1 MKIFK
6 YIFVLAVAAMA
17 TACGDNDPS
26 VVVKDYSVSGKVIN
40 VTYGTATVEIN
51 APCPEGYTGG
61 DGYWAEPFYT
71 TLKKVGAGTEV
82 YSSYDNR
89 TDEVVGDR
97 LVTTITYKGLE
108 PGCEYQ
114 LLYEGGTLEAFNRYG
129 YGDESSEL
137 PPIEVLTFKTPTMS
151 SAGLLGAKVTRSY
164 TEDNGAILILDF
176 PFSVRISNYSYLYAT
191 KEDMSDAK
199 EINLNSHYYFSE
211 LGDGS
216 PVGVALGGF
225 LKPNTTYYFQIKGDY
240 MVNVDMGD
248 GDELVSFTN
257 AVCTPVK
264 FRTSDKH
271 TGLLGDAAVNTVYG
285 EPSATLTDYVSSGLT
300 VSFNHPYLELF
311 DTPAYTT
318 VVTEF
323 VKGKTYYP
331 LCTFDCYVGTSHNYN
346 AYHVHGV
353 SMPTPNT
360 ITF

>member
-26 VVVKDYSVSGKVIN
+26 VVVKDYSVSAKVIN
-40 VTYGTATVEIN
+40 VTYGSATVEIN
-51 APCPEGYTGG
+51 APRPEGYAGG
-61 DGYWAEPFYT
+61 DYWQPPFYT
-71 TLKKVGAGTEV
+71 TLKNVATGTEV

-114 LLYEGGTLEAFNRYG
+114 LLYEGGTLEAFNQYG
-129 YGDESSEL
+129 SYDYDESSEL
-137 PPIEVLTFKTPTMS
+137 PPIEVLTFKTPTIS
-151 SAGLLGAKVTRSY
+151 SAGLLGANVTKSY

-176 PFSVRISNYSYLYAT
+176 PYSVRISNYSYLYAT

-199 EINLNSHYYFSE
+199 EIKFNSHYYISE
-211 LGDGS
+211 LGNGS
-216 PVGVALGGF
+216 PQVGVALGGF

-240 MVNVDMGD
+240 MVYMGD
-248 GDELVSFTN
+248 GDEEVSFTN
-257 AVCTPVK
+257 TVCTPVK

-285 EPSATLTDYVSSGLT
+285 DPSATMTDYSSSGLT
-300 VSFNHPYLELF
+300 VNFDYTYLVLF

-331 LCTFDCYVGTSHNYN
+331 LCTFDCYVTTSQNYKD
-346 AYHVHGV
+346 YHVRGV
-353 SMPTPNT
+353 SMPTPNA
-360 ITF
+360 ITY

>member
-40 VTYGTATVEIN
+40 VTCGTATVEIN
-51 APCPEGYTGG
+51 APSPAGYTG
-61 DGYWAEPFYT
+61 DNHYYNRPFYV
-71 TLKKVGAGTEV
+71 TLKKIATGTEV

-89 TDEVVGDR
+89 TDEMVGDR

-114 LLYEGGTLEAFNRYG
+114 LLYEGGTLD
-129 YGDESSEL
+129 DEEYASYSASEL
-137 PPIEVLTFKTPTMS
+137 PPIEVLTFKTPTIS
-151 SAGLLGAKVTRSY
+151 SAGLLGANVTKSY

-176 PFSVRISNYSYLYAT
+176 PYSVRVSNYSYLYAT

-199 EINLNSHYYFSE
+199 EINFNSHYYISE
-211 LGDGS
+211 LGNGS
-216 PVGVALGGF
+216 PQVGVALGGF
-225 LKPNTTYYFQIKGDY
+225 LQPNTTYYFQIKGDY
-240 MVNVDMGD
+240 MVYMGD
-248 GDELVSFTN
+248 GNEEVSFTN
-257 AVCTPVK
+257 TVCTPVK

-285 EPSATLTDYVSSGLT
+285 DPSATMTDYSSSGLT
-300 VSFNHPYLELF
+300 VNFDYPYLVLF

-331 LCTFDCYVGTSHNYN
+331 LCTFDCYVSTSQSYKD
-346 AYHVHGV
+346 YHVRGV
-353 SMPTPNT
+353 SMPTPNA
-360 ITF
+360 ITY

>member
-26 VVVKDYSVSGKVIN
+26 VVVKDYSVSGRVIN
-40 VTYGTATVEIN
+40 VTFGSATVEIN
-51 APCPEGYTGG
+51 APRPEGYAGG
-61 DGYWAEPFYT
+61 DYWQKPFYT
-71 TLKKVGAGTEV
+71 TLKKVGTGTEV

-97 LVTTITYKGLE
+97 LVSTITYKGLE

-114 LLYEGGTLEAFNRYG
+114 LLYEGGTLD
-129 YGDESSEL
+129 DEEYASYSASEL

-151 SAGLLGAKVTRSY
+151 SAGLLGAKVTKSY
-164 TEDNGAILILDF
+164 TEDNGAILILNF
-176 PFSVRISNYSYLYAT
+176 PYSVRISNYSYLYAT

-199 EINLNSHYYFSE
+199 EINTNSDYHISE

-216 PVGVALGGF
+216 SLVGVALGGF

-240 MVNVDMGD
+240 MVYMVDGV
-248 GDELVSFTN
+248 EEVSFSN

-285 EPSATLTDYVSSGLT
+285 EPSATMNDYSSSGLT
-300 VSFNHPYLELF
+300 VSFDFPYLVLF

-331 LCTFDCYVGTSHNYN
+331 LCTFDCYVGSSRKD
-346 AYHVHGV
+346 YHVRGV

>member
-26 VVVKDYSVSGKVIN
+26 VVIKDYSVSGKVIN

-61 DGYWAEPFYT
+61 DYWQKPFYT
-71 TLKKVGAGTEV
+71 TLKKVGAGTEF

-114 LLYEGGTLEAFNRYG
+114 LLYEGGTLEAFDRYG

-137 PPIEVLTFKTPTMS
+137 PPIEVLTFKTLTMS
-151 SAGLLGAKVTRSY
+151 SVGLLGAKVTRSY
-164 TEDNGAILILDF
+164 TEDNGAILILNF
-176 PFSVRISNYSYLYAT
+176 PYSVRISNYSYLYAT

-199 EINLNSHYYFSE
+199 EINTNSDYHISE
-211 LGDGS
+211 LGKDS
-216 PVGVALGGF
+216 PQVGVALGGF

-240 MVNVDMGD
+240 MVYMGD
-248 GDELVSFTN
+248 GDEEVSFTN

-271 TGLLGDAAVNTVYG
+271 TGL
-285 EPSATLTDYVSSGLT
+285 
-300 VSFNHPYLELF
+300 
-311 DTPAYTT
+311 
-318 VVTEF
+318 
-323 VKGKTYYP
+323 
-331 LCTFDCYVGTSHNYN
+331 
-346 AYHVHGV
+346 
-353 SMPTPNT
+353 
-360 ITF
+360 

>member
-1 MKIFK
+1 M
-6 YIFVLAVAAMA
+6 
-17 TACGDNDPS
+17 
-26 VVVKDYSVSGKVIN
+26 
-40 VTYGTATVEIN
+40 
-51 APCPEGYTGG
+51 
-61 DGYWAEPFYT
+61 
-71 TLKKVGAGTEV
+71 
-82 YSSYDNR
+82 
-89 TDEVVGDR
+89 VGDR
-97 LVTTITYKGLE
+97 LVSTITYKGLE

-114 LLYEGGTLEAFNRYG
+114 LLYEGGTLD
-129 YGDESSEL
+129 DEEYASYSASEL

-151 SAGLLGAKVTRSY
+151 SAGLLGAKVTKSY
-164 TEDNGAILILDF
+164 TEDNGAILILNF
-176 PFSVRISNYSYLYAT
+176 PYSVRISNYSYLYAT

-199 EINLNSHYYFSE
+199 EINTNSDYHISE

-216 PVGVALGGF
+216 SLVGVALGGF

-240 MVNVDMGD
+240 MVYMVDGV
-248 GDELVSFTN
+248 EEVSFSN

-285 EPSATLTDYVSSGLT
+285 EPSATMNDYSSSGLT
-300 VSFNHPYLELF
+300 VSFDFPYLVLF

-331 LCTFDCYVGTSHNYN
+331 LCTFDCYVGSSRKD
-346 AYHVHGV
+346 YHVRGV

>member
-40 VTYGTATVEIN
+40 VTCGTATVEIN
-51 APCPEGYTGG
+51 APSPAGYTG
-61 DGYWAEPFYT
+61 DNHYYNRPFYV
-71 TLKKVGAGTEV
+71 TLKKIATGTEV

-89 TDEVVGDR
+89 TDEMVGDR

-114 LLYEGGTLEAFNRYG
+114 LLYEGGTLD
-129 YGDESSEL
+129 DEEYASYSASEL
-137 PPIEVLTFKTPTMS
+137 PPIEVLTFKTPTIS
-151 SAGLLGAKVTRSY
+151 SAGLLGANVTKSS

-176 PFSVRISNYSYLYAT
+176 PYSVRVSNYSYLYAT

-199 EINLNSHYYFSE
+199 EINFNSHYYISE
-211 LGDGS
+211 LGNGS
-216 PVGVALGGF
+216 PQVGVALGGF
-225 LKPNTTYYFQIKGDY
+225 LQPNTTYYFQIKGDY
-240 MVNVDMGD
+240 MVYMGD
-248 GDELVSFTN
+248 GNEEVSFTN
-257 AVCTPVK
+257 TVCTPVK

-285 EPSATLTDYVSSGLT
+285 DPSATMTDYSSSGLT
-300 VSFNHPYLELF
+300 VNFDYTYLVLF

-331 LCTFDCYVGTSHNYN
+331 LCTFDCYVTTSQNYKD
-346 AYHVHGV
+346 YHVRGV
-353 SMPTPNT
+353 SMPTPNA
-360 ITF
+360 ITY

>member
-51 APCPEGYTGG
+51 APCPEGYAGG
-61 DGYWAEPFYT
+61 DYWQPPFYT
-71 TLKKVGAGTEV
+71 TLKNVATGTEV

-114 LLYEGGTLEAFNRYG
+114 LLYEGGTLEAFNQYG
-129 YGDESSEL
+129 SYDYDESSDL
-137 PPIEVLTFKTPTMS
+137 PPIEVLTFKTPTIS
-151 SAGLLGAKVTRSY
+151 SAGLLGANVTKSY

-199 EINLNSHYYFSE
+199 EINTNSDYYISE
-211 LGDGS
+211 LGNGS
-216 PVGVALGGF
+216 SQVGVALGGF

-248 GDELVSFTN
+248 GDELVSFSN

-271 TGLLGDAAVNTVYG
+271 TGLLGDASVNTVYG
-285 EPSATLTDYVSSGLT
+285 DPGVTMTDYSSSGFG
-300 VSFNHPYLELF
+300 VYFYHPYLVLF

-318 VVTEF
+318 AVTEY

-331 LCTFDCYVGTSHNYN
+331 LCIFECTVSSSYNYN
-346 AYHVHGV
+346 VYGV
-353 SMPTPNT
+353 SIPTPNA
-360 ITF
+360 ITY